1 MRTQLIQSLLASVL
15 AAGACSSAHAQIT
28 QLNFFGAN
36 QGAGLSAGEIVAF
49 DKVTDRLFVTSS
61 GNAAQATGV
70 HQVNI
75 FEFATP
81 GSQTNGGVIDYSTA
95 FGAVANMRSLS
106 SVAVDPLNRFGVV
119 SLIPTANATTLGKV
133 GFFNLSTGANIGTL
147 DVGYHPDSVT
157 FSADGSRL
165 IVVNEGEF
173 NPNLNLSDGTIY
185 TNTNP
190 SNVNAPGSIS
200 IIDVSSITSGNLAAL
215 TGLAVTTKD
224 FSASNLD
231 AGVSIATLRNSNVA
245 AVGTSGTFIADVPV
259 FSVADT
265 GAIEPEY
272 ASVKGDKVY
281 VSLQDNNA
289 IAEYDLT
296 SGLWTEVKK
305 LDPIAQTIDA
315 TDQNAAGATNNLIAI
330 EKVVKGLPMP
340 DTVATFVSGGKTY
353 VVSANE
359 GDARVD
365 DRDLTRFGDISGAD
379 SLNPIL
385 DTNAPSTFPLTQTGQ
400 RALDQLGRLNISRI
414 DGDTD
419 GDGKIDDPTMIGTR
433 SFSIYEKTG
442 SGLVRVYDSGS
453 FFETYIAANGGWQ
466 DSRSD
471 DKGPEPEGLTIGEI
485 NGRTYLFIGMERT
498 AHIFQFDITDPLGV
512 TFVDA
517 ELLPFANAQR
527 PEGFLFISAA
537 DSPNGQNLLVVGY
550 EGAGSSV
557 TEQIGVFTVI
567 PEPSSFA
574 AIAGGLLFGF
584 AAMRRRRARA

>member
-1 MRTQLIQSLLASVL
+1 MRSKLIQSLLASVL
-15 AAGACSSAHAQIT
+15 AAGACSSAHAQLT
-28 QLNFFGAN
+28 QLNYFNAN
-36 QGAGLSAGEIVAF
+36 QGSGLSAGEIVAF

-61 GNAAQATGV
+61 GNGAQATGV

-75 FEFATP
+75 FEFTTP
-81 GSQTNGGVIDYSTA
+81 GSQTSGGVIDYSTA
-95 FGAVANMRSLS
+95 FGAKADMRGLS

-133 GFFNLSTGANIGTL
+133 GFFNLSTGASLGTV

-157 FSADGSRL
+157 FSADGSKL

-185 TNTNP
+185 TGTNTG
-190 SNVNAPGSIS
+190 NVNAPGSIS
-200 IIDVSSITSGNLAAL
+200 IIDVSGITSGNLASL

-224 FSASNLD
+224 FSAENL
-231 AGVSIATLRNSNVA
+231 ASGVSIAALRNSNVS
-245 AVGTSGTFIADVPV
+245 AVGTTGTFIGTVPV
-259 FSVADT
+259 FNTADI

-296 SGLWTEVKK
+296 TGQWTEVKS
-305 LDPIAQTIDA
+305 LGTIAQATDA
-315 TDQNAAGATNNLIAI
+315 TDTGSTTSISQ
-330 EKVVKGLPMP
+330 VVKGLPMP

-365 DRDLTRFGDISGAD
+365 DRDISRFGDVSGSD
-379 SLNPIL
+379 NMNPIL
-385 DTNAPSTFPLTQTGQ
+385 DADYPATATGV
-400 RALDQLGRLNISRI
+400 RASDQLGRLNVSRI

-419 GDGKIDDPTMIGTR
+419 GDGLIDDVTMIGTR
-433 SFSIYEKTG
+433 SFSIYEKTEG
-442 SGLVRVYDSGS
+442 GLVRVYDSGS
-453 FFETYIAANGGWQ
+453 FFETYIADNGGWQ

-498 AHIFQFDITDPLGV
+498 AHIFQFDITNPLGV

-517 ELLPFANAQR
+517 ELLPFADAQR

-550 EGAGSSV
+550 EGAGSST
-557 TEQIGVFTVI
+557 TEKIGVFTVI
-567 PEPSSFA
+567 PEPSAYA
-574 AIAGGLLFGF
+574 AIAGGVLFGF
-584 AAMRRRRARA
+584 AALRRRRARA

>member
-1 MRTQLIQSLLASVL
+1 MRSKLIQSLLASVL
-15 AAGACSSAHAQIT
+15 AAGACSSAHAQLT
-28 QLNFFGAN
+28 QLNYFNAN
-36 QGAGLSAGEIVAF
+36 QGSGLSAGEIVAF

-61 GNAAQATGV
+61 GNGAQATGV

-75 FEFATP
+75 FEFTTP
-81 GSQTNGGVIDYSTA
+81 GSQTSGGVIDYSTA
-95 FGAVANMRSLS
+95 FGAKVDMRGLS

-133 GFFNLSTGANIGTL
+133 GFFNLSTGASLGTV

-157 FSADGSRL
+157 FSADGSKL

-185 TNTNP
+185 TGTNTG
-190 SNVNAPGSIS
+190 NVNAPGSIS
-200 IIDVSSITSGNLAAL
+200 IIDVSGITSGNLASL

-224 FSASNLD
+224 FSAENL
-231 AGVSIATLRNSNVA
+231 ASGVSIAALRNSNVST
-245 AVGTSGTFIADVPV
+245 VGTTGTFIGTVPV
-259 FSVADT
+259 FNTADI

-296 SGLWTEVKK
+296 SGKWTEVKS
-305 LDPIAQTIDA
+305 LGTIAQTIDA
-315 TDQNAAGATNNLIAI
+315 TDTGSTTSISQ
-330 EKVVKGLPMP
+330 VVKGLPMP

-365 DRDLTRFGDISGAD
+365 DRDMSRFGDVSGSD
-379 SLNPIL
+379 SMNPIL
-385 DTNAPSTFPLTQTGQ
+385 DAKYPTTATGV
-400 RALDQLGRLNISRI
+400 RDVAELGRLNVSRL
-414 DGDTD
+414 DGDTN
-419 GDGKIDDPTMIGTR
+419 GDGLIDEPTMIGTR
-433 SFSIYEKTG
+433 SFSIYEKTEG
-442 SGLVRVYDSGS
+442 GLVRVYDSGS

-498 AHIFQFDITDPLGV
+498 AHIFQFDITNPLGV

-517 ELLPFANAQR
+517 ELLPFADAQR

-550 EGAGSSV
+550 EGAGSST
-557 TEQIGVFTVI
+557 TEKIGVFTVI
-567 PEPSSFA
+567 PEPSAYA
-574 AIAGGLLFGF
+574 AIAGGVLFGF
-584 AAMRRRRARA
+584 AALRRRRARA